1 LNLPSLFLD
10 AGQLPTESHAVRV
23 RTAPAAATAA
33 APIHSPDL
41 IQILQQKHAEMR
53 ATALESYFQ
62 CPFQFFGR
70 HTLKLEGVPARPEK
84 RLDFRLRGTIVHQ
97 VIKEW
102 LEARG
107 PIQSIFERVFTAVTQ
122 KEFVVAG
129 YETELL
135 RAQMLDDLCAFAA
148 AEPWPADYQSQAE
161 VSCRF
166 EMAEG
171 LMIRC
176 RVDRLLTNAEG
187 RSLVIDY
194 KYSREV
200 RDYVTNEDRLQ
211 GPLYWLAAE
220 RGLELSVNGVYYCS
234 LRNGIRYA
242 GWGDKPAW
250 LKAKV
255 EPFTPDWLA
264 AAVGRSMD
272 AARAIAGGRISAAPS
287 DIAKCRYCDFRDACR
302 YAGVEAAV
310 AECAE

>member
-1 LNLPSLFLD
+1 
-10 AGQLPTESHAVRV
+10 
-23 RTAPAAATAA
+23 
-33 APIHSPDL
+33 
-41 IQILQQKHAEMR
+41 
-53 ATALESYFQ
+53 
-62 CPFQFFGR
+62 
-70 HTLKLEGVPARPEK
+70 
-84 RLDFRLRGTIVHQ
+84 
-97 VIKEW
+97 
-102 LEARG
+102 
-107 PIQSIFERVFTAVTQ
+107 
-122 KEFVVAG
+122 
-129 YETELL
+129 
-135 RAQMLDDLCAFAA
+135 MLDDLRAFAA

-166 EMAEG
+166 ELAEG

-220 RGLELSVNGVYYCS
+220 RGLELSVDGVYYCS
-234 LRNGIRYA
+234 LRDGIRYA
-242 GWGDKPAW
+242 GWGDKPEW
-250 LKAKV
+250 LKAKI

-272 AARAIAGGRISAAPS
+272 AARAIAGGRISAEPS